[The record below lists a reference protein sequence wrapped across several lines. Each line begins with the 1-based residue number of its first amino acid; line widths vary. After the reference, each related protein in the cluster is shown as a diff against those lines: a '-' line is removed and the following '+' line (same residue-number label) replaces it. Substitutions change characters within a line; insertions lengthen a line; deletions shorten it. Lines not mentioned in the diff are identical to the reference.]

1 NRKEGRAMPKYKHGS
16 GSIYRRGKTWWIAY
30 YTPDG
35 KQVCESAKT
44 KDKTEARK
52 TLQTKV
58 GQIAEGRY
66 VGPAAEKVTF
76 EELAE
81 LIKTDYKINGKKSLP
96 DVEQKLR
103 LHLRPF
109 FGHKRA
115 HDITTADVKAYID
128 RRQEEGAANGKI

>member
-1 NRKEGRAMPKYKHGS
+1 MPASAKRKQRTIGLSVRDGS
-16 GSIYRRGKTWWIAY
+16 GSLYQRGKTWWIAY

-81 LIKTDYKINGKKSLP
+81 LIKTLIDESSAVNVLP
-96 DVEQKLR
+96 SDLE
-103 LHLRPF
+103 H
-109 FGHKRA
+109 
-115 HDITTADVKAYID
+115 
-128 RRQEEGAANGKI
+128 